1 MTRHRTYYICY
12 IYYLTGSA
20 DRCTQVY
27 AQKNL
32 ESCKAFT
39 YICIGTLVGSGTR
52 EGDKLMAPFV
62 DHETANWEKRRK
74 SREFYRNNLWHNIVS
89 CFVLQVYEGHSTIKS
104 ASLKKNIC
112 IHKKV
117 PSIQVSDKQLRDRRR
132 HKEECTCP
140 LSQTNASRQTDWNA
154 CVHPH
159 SHPLKKCFCSS
170 RLFTSCWGW
179 YQLYHCL
186 PLKWDPPIPKCHSA
200 WHGWHDIWR
209 CYQVSDSGIYIW
221 TLPLIWR
228 GGGSKNVDICD
239 SWRVSW
245 LPLRLSLSVP
255 NSIFLLHC
263 LKFFILS
270 SLSILTQ
277 SVCFA
282 HCQAACLLMCTTAL
296 SHYHICV
303 VLSVIL
309 PAKPHS
315 CQTIW
320 QALVKQEKLVCCRP
334 RNSRGFD
341 WKAVVSFCWAN

>member
-1 MTRHRTYYICY
+1 MLY

-221 TLPLIWR
+221 TLPLIWK
-228 GGGSKNVDICD
+228 GGGAKMWTSVTAGARAD
-239 SWRVSW
+239 
-245 LPLRLSLSVP
+245 SLSVSHSLYP
-255 NSIFLLHC
+255 TVFFSCIVWNSSFFLLYPFSHN
-263 LKFFILS
+263 LS
-270 SLSILTQ
+270 ASLI
-277 SVCFA
+277 VK
-282 HCQAACLLMCTTAL
+282 
-296 SHYHICV
+296 
-303 VLSVIL
+303 L
-309 PAKPHS
+309 PACS
-315 CQTIW
+315 CALLRSPTIIYVW
-320 QALVKQEKLVCCRP
+320 
-334 RNSRGFD
+334 
-341 WKAVVSFCWAN
+341 FCL

>member
-1 MTRHRTYYICY
+1 MHSGVCTEKPGVMQSIHLHLYRDPCRLRDTRRWQTH
-12 IYYLTGSA
+12 
-20 DRCTQVY
+20 
-27 AQKNL
+27 
-32 ESCKAFT
+32 
-39 YICIGTLVGSGTR
+39 GTVCGPRNSKLR
-52 EGDKLMAPFV
+52 EKKKEQRVLQEQLMAQYCELFCLTSLWRPFN
-62 DHETANWEKRRK
+62 HK
-74 SREFYRNNLWHNIVS
+74 I
-89 CFVLQVYEGHSTIKS
+89 CFF
-104 ASLKKNIC
+104 KKKIC

-228 GGGSKNVDICD
+228 GGGAKMWTSVTAGARAD
-239 SWRVSW
+239 
-245 LPLRLSLSVP
+245 SLSVSHSLYP
-255 NSIFLLHC
+255 TVFFSCIVWNSSFFLLYPFSHN
-263 LKFFILS
+263 LS
-270 SLSILTQ
+270 ASLI
-277 SVCFA
+277 VK
-282 HCQAACLLMCTTAL
+282 
-296 SHYHICV
+296 
-303 VLSVIL
+303 L
-309 PAKPHS
+309 PACS
-315 CQTIW
+315 CALLRSPTIIYVW
-320 QALVKQEKLVCCRP
+320 
-334 RNSRGFD
+334 
-341 WKAVVSFCWAN
+341 FCL

>member
-1 MTRHRTYYICY
+1 MHSGVCTEKPGVMQSIHLHLYRDPCRLRDTRRWQTHGTVCGPRNSKLREKKKEQRVLQEQLMAQYCELFCLTSLWRPFNHKICFFKKK
-12 IYYLTGSA
+12 TF
-20 DRCTQVY
+20 
-27 AQKNL
+27 
-32 ESCKAFT
+32 AFT
-39 YICIGTLVGSGTR
+39 KKYRQSKFQTNSYEI
-52 EGDKLMAPFV
+52 EGDTKRNVLVHCHKQMQADKQTEMHVYTHTHTHSKNVSAALGSLQAVGV
-62 DHETANWEKRRK
+62 DTNCI
-74 SREFYRNNLWHNIVS
+74 IVS
-89 CFVLQVYEGHSTIKS
+89 HWNGIRLYQSVTQRDTADMTSDAAIKS
-104 ASLKKNIC
+104 AI
-112 IHKKV
+112 V
-117 PSIQVSDKQLRDRRR
+117 
-132 HKEECTCP
+132 
-140 LSQTNASRQTDWNA
+140 A
-154 CVHPH
+154 
-159 SHPLKKCFCSS
+159 
-170 RLFTSCWGW
+170 FTFGLCRW
-179 YQLYHCL
+179 
-186 PLKWDPPIPKCHSA
+186 
-200 WHGWHDIWR
+200 
-209 CYQVSDSGIYIW
+209 SG
-221 TLPLIWR
+221 

-239 SWRVSW
+239 SWRASW

>member
-1 MTRHRTYYICY
+1 MHVYTHTHTHSKNVSAA
-12 IYYLTGSA
+12 LGSLQA
-20 DRCTQVY
+20 VGVDT
-27 AQKNL
+27 N
-32 ESCKAFT
+32 
-39 YICIGTLVGSGTR
+39 CI
-52 EGDKLMAPFV
+52 
-62 DHETANWEKRRK
+62 
-74 SREFYRNNLWHNIVS
+74 IVS
-89 CFVLQVYEGHSTIKS
+89 HWNGIRLYQSVTQRDTADMTSDAAIKS
-104 ASLKKNIC
+104 AIL
-112 IHKKV
+112 
-117 PSIQVSDKQLRDRRR
+117 
-132 HKEECTCP
+132 
-140 LSQTNASRQTDWNA
+140 A
-154 CVHPH
+154 
-159 SHPLKKCFCSS
+159 
-170 RLFTSCWGW
+170 FTFGLCRW
-179 YQLYHCL
+179 
-186 PLKWDPPIPKCHSA
+186 
-200 WHGWHDIWR
+200 
-209 CYQVSDSGIYIW
+209 SGG
-221 TLPLIWR
+221 

-239 SWRVSW
+239 SWHASW